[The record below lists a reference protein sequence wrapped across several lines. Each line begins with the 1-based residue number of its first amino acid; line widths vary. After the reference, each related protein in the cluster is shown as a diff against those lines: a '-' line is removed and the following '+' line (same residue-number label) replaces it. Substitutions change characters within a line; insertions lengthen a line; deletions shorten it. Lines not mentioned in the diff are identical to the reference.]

1 MMQDNNTPTQGDP
14 VTQINNSMDTP
25 MQMPAESNVMPKPAN
40 VSAAKKSN
48 TSMMII
54 VFLFILVLLL
64 GGIVGYLLLS
74 SDEPEEIN
82 NDEPEIETTV
92 EPTVEEVV
100 DQVEVTVEPSSSDEP
115 VNDVEEISYDQSYQV
130 QAVSYEPDPSN
141 YVGFKVCNQELASCS
156 IYAIDND
163 VLSKVVLGSMYNL
176 SFNECTDDGVAAGTS
191 YCIIEGDFEL
201 LAL

>member
-1 MMQDNNTPTQGDP
+1 MMQDNNTPTQGEPIMNTQVQAP
-14 VTQINNSMDTP
+14 V
-25 MQMPAESNVMPKPAN
+25 ESNTMPKAVN
-40 VSAAKKSN
+40 VSTAKKSN
-48 TSMMII
+48 MSMMVIL
-54 VFLFILVLLL
+54 FLLVLVLLL